1 MIRNR
6 MIAFA
11 VTSASKRMI
20 MNERRVFIFEPYIP
34 NGGTFMAYHLGK
46 ILHEDFGF
54 FGFAV
59 GDGTAENGIFDYD
72 PVFPCISAEEMEK
85 VITNDD
91 ILIANPSFSAFG
103 FGTKLRGLKVMYIQ
117 GFNTFSLL
125 DCRFDY
131 YVSVSKFV
139 RNFIANT
146 YGIDTGVVPPFISVD
161 NFPVGPSWQD
171 RPPASILVSL
181 KGQPPHLFARLRE
194 LLALEMPHVALDVL
208 DGKVPQHELLTR
220 IGQYRYFLTMA
231 AAEGFGL
238 MPLEAMGMGTTVLG
252 FDGFGGRDYLRSG
265 INCAVVAYP
274 DIEGM
279 ADQIKTVLS
288 NPSYGEILAKA
299 GQTTAGS
306 VVYTYEYFRAAWRE
320 QFSLALSLV
329 PRQKR
334 QRAA

>member
-1 MIRNR
+1 
-6 MIAFA
+6 
-11 VTSASKRMI
+11 
-20 MNERRVFIFEPYIP
+20 
-34 NGGTFMAYHLGK
+34 MAYHLGK

-72 PVFPCISAEEMEK
+72 PVFPCISAEEMAN

-125 DCRFDY
+125 DCRFDH
-131 YVSVSKFV
+131 YVSVSEFV

-146 YGIDTGVVPPFISVD
+146 YGIDTGVVPPFIRTD
-161 NFPVGPSWQD
+161 MFPVGSSWQE

-181 KGQPPHLFARLRE
+181 KGQAPYLFPRLRK
-194 LLALEMPHVALDVL
+194 LLAQKVPHVALDVL
-208 DGKVPQHELLTR
+208 DGKVPQYELLTR

-252 FDGFGGRDYLRSG
+252 FDGFGGRDYLRPG

-274 DIEGM
+274 NIQGM
-279 ADQIKTVLS
+279 ADQIKTVIS
-288 NPSYGEILAKA
+288 NQSYGEILAEA
-299 GQTTAGS
+299 GRTTARS

-320 QFSLALSLV
+320 QFALALNV
-329 PRQKR
+329 IPGQKC